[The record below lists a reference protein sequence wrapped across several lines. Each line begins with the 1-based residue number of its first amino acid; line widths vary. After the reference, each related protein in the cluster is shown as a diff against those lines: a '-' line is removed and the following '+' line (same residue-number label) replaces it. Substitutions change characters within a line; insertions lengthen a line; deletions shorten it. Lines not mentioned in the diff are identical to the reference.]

1 MWLSYHSLFLAEPE
15 SELDGQTPIQM
26 MTAAAGDGE
35 LGTSEECFGHDDLGV
50 DKEKKMSLAELK
62 STLGITDQFPGF
74 NKFVNRNGASP
85 WEDHKLYEQAKV
97 DEGGE
102 WGLLELRW
110 HQYGALHAL
119 IRELMSETMPEIAE
133 GVMLADKVGVGKTA
147 VTIAFIAILNHT
159 AQLDKAGKPRPPSLG
174 EFLFYLARPKIK
186 LFKFHPSVKAVSWK
200 A

>member
-1 MWLSYHSLFLAEPE
+1 VRRLATEEEIEEMWLCYHSLFLSDTE

-35 LGTSEECFGHDDLGV
+35 LGTSEECFGYDDLGV

-85 WEDHKLYEQAKV
+85 WEDHEQYVQAKV

-102 WGLLELRW
+102 WGLLGLRW
-110 HQYGALHAL
+110 HQYVGLHAL
-119 IRELMSETMPEIAE
+119 IRELMSESVPATAE
-133 GVMLADKVGVGKTA
+133 GVLLADKVGVGKTA
-147 VTIAFIAILNHT
+147 LIIAFIAILNHT
-159 AQLDKAGKPRPPSLG
+159 AQLDKAGTQRPPALG
-174 EFLFYLARPKIK
+174 EFLFYLACPKIR
-186 LFKFHPSVKAVSWK
+186 
-200 A
+200 